1 MKFVL
6 LKDYNEISTFAAE
19 FVCKRIVDFCKE
31 NENNKKFFVLGLPTG
46 STPIGMYSKLV
57 EFYKMGKISFKR
69 VKTFNMDEY
78 VGISPLHPQSYRH
91 FMFENLFSHI
101 DIDPLNIDIPNG
113 QAPSLLDECNRY
125 EEAIR
130 TAGGIDLFVSG
141 IGSDGHLAFNEPGS
155 SLNSRTRVQAL
166 NNETILANS
175 RFFQN
180 DCSQVPIKAI
190 TVGVGTLMEA
200 KEILVLASGSH
211 KALAVH
217 KAVEKGISH
226 MCTASALQSH
236 NNCIWLV
243 DEEASQELKVKTVNF
258 YRSQLP
264 EYLKILSNIT
274 PPLHQQPCNI
284 TNNHNNKNCLN

>member
-1 MKFVL
+1 MKFIL

-19 FVCKRIVDFCKE
+19 FVCKRINDFYRE
-31 NENNKKFFVLGLPTG
+31 NQHNNKFFVLGLPTG
-46 STPIGMYSKLV
+46 STPLGLYSKIV
-57 EFYKMGKISFKR
+57 EFYKLGKISFKR

-78 VGISPLHPQSYRH
+78 VGISPQHPQSYRY
-91 FMFENLFSHI
+91 FMFEHLFNHI
-101 DIDPLNIDIPNG
+101 DIDPSNIDIPNG
-113 QAPSLLDECNRY
+113 KADSLLDECNRY

-130 TAGGIDLFVSG
+130 AAGGINLFVSG
-141 IGSDGHLAFNEPGS
+141 IGSDGHIAFNEPGS

-166 NNETILANS
+166 NNETIIANS

-200 KEILVLASGSH
+200 KEILVMASGAH
-211 KALAVH
+211 KAVAVH

-226 MCTASALQSH
+226 MCTASALQLH

-264 EYLKILSNIT
+264 EYRKILQLSPPHHQNI
-274 PPLHQQPCNI
+274 
-284 TNNHNNKNCLN
+284 NNNNCLN

>member
-1 MKFVL
+1 MNAIVMK
-6 LKDYNEISTFAAE
+6 
-19 FVCKRIVDFCKE
+19 
-31 NENNKKFFVLGLPTG
+31 
-46 STPIGMYSKLV
+46 
-57 EFYKMGKISFKR
+57 
-69 VKTFNMDEY
+69 
-78 VGISPLHPQSYRH
+78 
-91 FMFENLFSHI
+91 
-101 DIDPLNIDIPNG
+101 
-113 QAPSLLDECNRY
+113 
-125 EEAIR
+125 AIR
-130 TAGGIDLFVSG
+130 TAEGIDLFVSG

-243 DEEASQELKVKTVNF
+243 DEKIFGSALQSHNNCIWLVDEEASQELKVKTVNF

-284 TNNHNNKNCLN
+284 TNNNNNKNCLN

>member
-1 MKFVL
+1 
-6 LKDYNEISTFAAE
+6 
-19 FVCKRIVDFCKE
+19 
-31 NENNKKFFVLGLPTG
+31 
-46 STPIGMYSKLV
+46 
-57 EFYKMGKISFKR
+57 
-69 VKTFNMDEY
+69 
-78 VGISPLHPQSYRH
+78 
-91 FMFENLFSHI
+91 MFENLFSHI

-130 TAGGIDLFVSG
+130 NAGGIDLFVSG

-264 EYLKILSNIT
+264 EYHKILSNIT
-274 PPLHQQPCNI
+274 PLHQQPCNI
-284 TNNHNNKNCLN
+284 TNNNNNKNCLN

>member
-57 EFYKMGKISFKR
+57 EFYKMGRISFKR

-226 MCTASALQSH
+226 MCTASGE
-236 NNCIWLV
+236 I
-243 DEEASQELKVKTVNF
+243 F
-258 YRSQLP
+258 
-264 EYLKILSNIT
+264 
-274 PPLHQQPCNI
+274 
-284 TNNHNNKNCLN
+284 